1 MKPITVYVD
10 ETCGICKK
18 VQKILR
24 PLVTKKVTF
33 KFADDMDFDPQ
44 SEPMI
49 NRYYDLY
56 SHDGETF
63 FKGYQTYVEIT
74 RRSYILFPIHLLMR
88 IFFVRLIGEK
98 IYRRIA
104 DSRACEI

>member
-49 NRYYDLY
+49 NR
-56 SHDGETF
+56 
-63 FKGYQTYVEIT
+63 
-74 RRSYILFPIHLLMR
+74 
-88 IFFVRLIGEK
+88 
-98 IYRRIA
+98 
-104 DSRACEI
+104 